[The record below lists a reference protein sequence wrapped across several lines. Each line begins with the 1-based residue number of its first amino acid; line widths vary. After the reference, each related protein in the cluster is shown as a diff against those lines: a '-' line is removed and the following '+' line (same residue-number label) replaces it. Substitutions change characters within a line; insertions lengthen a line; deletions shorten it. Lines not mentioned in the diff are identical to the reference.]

1 MSAWK
6 VTVRRGPKVTRDG
19 YDSLDEALAAAREAA
34 DRTRREGRLP
44 AINALRDFTP
54 DQRVQCR
61 VEVSGK
67 GFLRAPE
74 AGIDVMGDGS
84 IVPYTGAIRKQR
96 LEASGLDEAIES
108 LRGALGSAK

>member
-6 VTVRRGPKVTRDG
+6 VTVRHGPQVSREG
-19 YDSLDEALAAAREAA
+19 FDSLDDALAAAREAA

-44 AINALRDFTP
+44 AINALREFTP
-54 DQRVQCR
+54 DKRVQCR

-67 GFLRAPE
+67 GFLRGPE

-84 IVPYTGAIRKQR
+84 IVPYRGAIRKER
-96 LEASGLDEAIES
+96 LESTGLDDAIEL
-108 LRGALGSAK
+108 LRRTLSAG

>member
-6 VTVRRGPKVTRDG
+6 VTVRRGPKVTREG
-19 YDSLDEALAAAREAA
+19 YDSLEDALEAAREAA

-61 VEVSGK
+61 VEISGR

-84 IVPYTGAIRKQR
+84 IVPYRGAIRKTQ
-96 LEASGLDEAIES
+96 LESEGLDDAIEQ
-108 LRGALGSAK
+108 LREALAK